1 MFIFAWIFRIFSL
14 SLQTN
19 IFVVVFMSYLDQLN
33 DNQRAAVVCTDGPM
47 LVIAGAGSGKTRVLT
62 YKIAH
67 LLEQGVPAYN
77 ILALTFTNKAAREM
91 KNRIAALVGEDRA
104 RYLWM
109 GTFHSIFARI
119 LRQEAEKIGY
129 TRDYSIYDTTDSKNL
144 LKSIVKEMEL
154 DDKVYKPN
162 VLLERISS
170 AKNYMMQAA
179 DYANDHDCQQRDRM
193 ARLYRMNDI
202 FYAYT
207 RRLRQ
212 ANAMDFD
219 DLLFNMNVLLAT
231 SEEARAKYQNLF
243 RYVLVDEYQD
253 TNYAQYKIVTTLAQ
267 PQDNI
272 CVVGDD
278 AQSIY
283 SFRGAT
289 IQNILNFQQ
298 QYANSQLFKLEQNYR
313 STQTIVN
320 AANSLISKNQH
331 QIRKEVYSE
340 KEVGEKLLVTAS
352 DTDRAEGTF
361 VANTIAA
368 RKRRE
373 CRSYDDFAVLY
384 RTNSQSRVI
393 EDELRKQGI
402 PYRIYGSVA
411 FYQRKEIK
419 DAISYFRLV
428 ANLQDDEAL
437 LRVIN
442 FPARGIGNTTMGRV
456 IEAAH
461 EQNIPAFRVVCE
473 PAKYAPSISGAT
485 QGKLTRFAEMITGF
499 RKRMA
504 EMGAYEFAQH
514 VLQTSQVMLAA
525 QTDKTPEGQDR
536 LENLREL
543 LNGVREYE
551 EEQRQQGN
559 TFVPITDF
567 LAEVA
572 LLTDQDENLQ
582 DDSPRVSLMTVHA
595 AKGLE
600 FPVVIIA
607 GLEENLFPSAFAQS
621 PREIEEERRLLYVAI
636 TRAEEVCLLSYARTR
651 FRNGKV
657 DVANRSPFLH
667 DIAPQY
673 LDCSGEERRNTWQSS
688 FHDNTTWRPAYREYK
703 AEPVRKA
710 APVPSTLSS
719 SIDTTKLTKT
729 TGRQVKGDKTE
740 IETAYAVGS
749 RVQHGTF
756 GKGTVL
762 RAYSE
767 NGNEKIEIRFDGYS
781 APKTLLLKFAKL
793 TLLNG

>member
-1 MFIFAWIFRIFSL
+1 MH
-14 SLQTN
+14 TN
-19 IFVVVFMSYLDQLN
+19 RRSFKENKPNMSYLDQLN
-33 DNQRAAVVCTDGPM
+33 DNQRAAVVCTEGPM

-91 KNRIAALVGEDRA
+91 KSRIATLVGEERA

-162 VLLERISS
+162 VLLERLSS

-231 SEEARAKYQNLF
+231 SEEARVKYQNLF

-289 IQNILNFQQ
+289 IQNILNFQK
-298 QYANSQLFKLEQNYR
+298 QYATSQLFKLEQNYR

-331 QIRKEVYSE
+331 QIHKEVYSE

-361 VANTIAA
+361 IAGA
-368 RKRRE
+368 IGKRLRGLE
-373 CRSYDDFAVLY
+373 VRRFGSYDDFAVLY

-456 IEAAH
+456 LEAAH
-461 EQNIPAFRVVCE
+461 EQNIPAFRVVSE

-485 QGKLTRFAEMITGF
+485 QGKLTRFAEMITSF
-499 RKRMA
+499 RERMA

-572 LLTDQDENLQ
+572 LLTDQDENLK

-657 DVANRSPFLH
+657 DVANRSTFLH
-667 DIAPQY
+667 DIHPQY
-673 LDCSGEERRNTWQSS
+673 LDCSGEERKVMSWQTS

-703 AEPVRKA
+703 TAPVRKA
-710 APVPSTLSS
+710 TPVPSTLSS
-719 SIDTTKLTKT
+719 TINTTKLTKT
-729 TGRQVKGDKTE
+729 TGRQVKGDKTA
-740 IETAYAVGS
+740 IETAFAVGS

-762 RAYSE
+762 QAYTE

-793 TLLNG
+793 TSIN